1 MRLDLAAHAPD
12 LILQAPPRTTQSG
25 RSRWRRRIVLVRN
38 ASRSLFTAGFAH
50 PSGTTF
56 GVSVFMGETPTRRD
70 VPFSWFGSA
79 SVSRGIDALQMMLHC
94 G

>member
-1 MRLDLAAHAPD
+1 MTAICAEAP
-12 LILQAPPRTTQSG
+12 RKTQSC
-25 RSRWRRRIVLVRN
+25 RSGWRRRIVLVGECQPR
-38 ASRSLFTAGFAH
+38 LIVTAGFAH

-70 VPFSWFGSA
+70 VPFSWFGFA
-79 SVSRGIDALQMMLHC
+79 SVSLGIDALQMMLRC